1 MLTQL
6 EVKLILFALLFYL
19 FGLIQEG
26 LYSQIVLRASFYSV
40 FHCTLFSFHV
50 SACINLLSHPN
61 MTCFFSLFSFC
72 HSPFYC
78 FPPSS
83 FHPPFSCVPPSVCVY
98 PQVMHNQSAGS
109 GSEQFCDLHGFSP
122 LGLDMIAGQPE
133 TPEHAHCDPLHTC
146 QSPLRDSDPTG
157 RLKRE
162 SLLMCMNS
170 VLEILCFNFFNCH
183 PVFLLNNIRK
193 CGCCYCAS

>member
-1 MLTQL
+1 MSLRVSTYY
-6 EVKLILFALLFYL
+6 LILTWLVFSHCFHFVIPLF
-19 FGLIQEG
+19 I
-26 LYSQIVLRASFYSV
+26 AS
-40 FHCTLFSFHV
+40 
-50 SACINLLSHPN
+50 
-61 MTCFFSLFSFC
+61 
-72 HSPFYC
+72 
-78 FPPSS
+78 PPSS
-83 FHPPFSCVPPSVCVY
+83 FHSPFSCVPPSVCVY

-109 GSEQFCDLHGFSP
+109 GSEQFCDLHGFLP
-122 LGLDMIAGQPE
+122 LGLDMIVGQPK

-183 PVFLLNNIRK
+183 PVFPLNDIRK
-193 CGCCYCAS
+193 CGCCYCASWD